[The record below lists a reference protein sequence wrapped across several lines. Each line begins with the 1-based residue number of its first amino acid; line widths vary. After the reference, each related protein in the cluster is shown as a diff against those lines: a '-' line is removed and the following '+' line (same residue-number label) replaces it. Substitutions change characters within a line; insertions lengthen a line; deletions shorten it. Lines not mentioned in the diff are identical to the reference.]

1 MASYHGPTAA
11 EAAEAQVHGSTI
23 PYYPLTTSLEITTR
37 LIKEEEEEEEREE
50 EEVHVQVIQVQQ
62 QEEEEEEEEEVLQIW
77 LTMHRPKSHIS

>member
-37 LIKEEEEEEEREE
+37 LIKEEEEEEREE

-62 QEEEEEEEEEVLQIW
+62 QEEEEEEEEVLQIW